1 MLRIERHV
9 DVTAFYERVSPFLL
23 RQEAVHCV
31 QLGFRET
38 LEANPHAFGDADPD
52 LLAATEDDEVVGVAT
67 RTPPHNLMLSLMEDR
82 VSTAFADEFR
92 GVELPGVIAPSA
104 VGAMFVSRLSRNA
117 VVALEERLFET
128 TEVVPPP
135 RPTSGRL
142 RWYEDGDRELLV
154 AWLTAFHAEAM
165 PGEHV
170 YDAEQVLERRGGGHG
185 EFAFWDDAGPV
196 SFAGFGSPTPNGM
209 RIGPVYTPPELRGR
223 GYASAL
229 TAAVTE
235 HVFAGGR
242 RFCFLATD
250 LANPTSNSIY
260 QRIGYRPVTDV
271 TVWRFED
278 AAG

>member
-1 MLRIERHV
+1 MLRIERYV
-9 DVTAFYERVSPFLL
+9 EVSAFYERVSPFLL

-31 QLGFRET
+31 QLGFRAT
-38 LEANPHAFGDADPD
+38 LEGNPRAFGDADPD
-52 LLAATEDDEVVGVAT
+52 LLAATAGDEVVGVAT

-82 VSTAFADEFR
+82 VSAAFADAFR
-92 GVELPGVIAPSA
+92 EVELPGLIAPSD
-104 VGAMFVSRLSRNA
+104 VGAAFVSRLSRNA
-117 VVALEERLFET
+117 VVALEERLFEM
-128 TEVVPPP
+128 TEVIPA
-135 RPTSGRL
+135 RPTAGRL

-154 AWLTAFHAEAM
+154 AWLAAFHAEAM
-165 PGEHV
+165 PGEQV

-185 EFAFWDDAGPV
+185 EFALWDDAGPV

-235 HVFAGGR
+235 HVLASGR

-271 TVWRFED
+271 TVWRFAD